1 MTDKLWAI
9 IYETPTFHPRHDS
22 KNILPIFNVVWS
34 ARWRHFQPIRG
45 RLSRYLLSRITPS
58 PLYIFSELELP
69 RWKGA
74 SFLFAENT
82 FERFGYY
89 GVRAVLLLFMRW
101 KIIKIKI
108 SIILALHSRDML
120 GYDDNMST
128 VLYHVFVTLTYV
140 WPLFLA
146 ILADSGLG
154 KRNTIAIALVRI

>member
-1 MTDKLWAI
+1 MRHLLFTPVMTQKIFCLFSMLFEVRDDVI
-9 IYETPTFHPRHDS
+9 FSQSGDDCPVIFCPVIPHPHF
-22 KNILPIFNVVWS
+22 IF
-34 ARWRHFQPIRG
+34 
-45 RLSRYLLSRITPS
+45 
-58 PLYIFSELELP
+58 FSELELP